1 MKKNKIDTRSIG
13 LDIGIDFTNWLTGAD
28 NLHYGLWDDLE
39 VTAANLGR
47 AQAAYTTKLFGYL
60 PEGQLTILDIGGGG
74 GETAKKLIALGHTVE
89 IVVPS
94 PRLAARCAMNAP
106 EAVLHETTFEAFS
119 TDRRFDLCLFSES
132 FQYIPMEAALG
143 RARDLLAPGGRILI
157 ADCFRSEAFVPE
169 GTIRVVGGGH
179 PVADFHAALPRLGL
193 TLLKCE
199 DITNATAPSIDLERG
214 FFLVA
219 GNAVERVDAEL
230 RAKRPK
236 TRWLLARLLKLLLGQ
251 RKLARLNA
259 RLNGHGRTSEVF
271 RHNNR
276 YLIALLARE

>member
-1 MKKNKIDTRSIG
+1 MKKEKIDTRAIG
-13 LDIGIDFTNWLTGAD
+13 LDVAVDFMNWLTGAD

-47 AQAAYTTKLFGYL
+47 AQAAYTEKLLGYL
-60 PEGQLTILDIGGGG
+60 PDTPLSILDIGGGG

-94 PRLAARCAMNAP
+94 PRLAARCAANAP
-106 EAVLHETTFEAFS
+106 EANLHETTFEAFS

-132 FQYIPMEAALG
+132 FQYIAMETALA

-157 ADCFRSEAFVPE
+157 ADCFRSDAFAPD
-169 GTIRVVGGGH
+169 GNFRIVGGGH

-193 TLLKCE
+193 RLLQSE
-199 DITNATAPSIDLERG
+199 DITDATAPSIDLERG

-219 GNAVERVDAEL
+219 GNAVSRIDAEL
-230 RAKRPK
+230 RSKRPR
-236 TRWLLARLLKLLLGQ
+236 TRWLLARMLKLMMGG
-251 RKLARLNA
+251 RKLKRLNA
-259 RLNGHGRTSEVF
+259 RLSGHGRTSEVF